1 MEETTSKKKD
11 GKEIN
16 QLDEKEILRL
26 QKELNRW
33 ENKYKKLQQVFRL
46 QEEIIATYEAAYGE
60 APGLIEE
67 EMQEKESKE
76 NNSFFK
82 MMEKRSYNRFNQE
95 QKAAITYDMQK
106 HLRIIAGAG
115 SGKTQTICAKAVYL
129 MTQKQVDEE
138 RILMITFTRNAANEL
153 KKRVDNF
160 SQRKTAVHIGT
171 FHSIFFRIYNEICRK
186 FPDVAMQGIQGDF
199 SKDTAQKVNA
209 VLQQL
214 IRKYNLYLFDQYG
227 EKTIASRLD
236 YWQNMNLSIEEM
248 IQLVKEKY
256 DSIDKNTRQPI
267 SERLYGLLTELQEQ
281 KRRQQLL
288 EFNDV
293 LQNLKSALEND
304 EIQRYI
310 GQKYDYLFIDEFQDT
325 NPLQWEIVK
334 RMTKENGIKLIVVGD
349 DDQSIYGFRGSE
361 PAYIKN
367 FEKEYPTKTLFLL
380 TNYRSRAAIVQG
392 ANRLIS
398 YNKNDRIPKAMI
410 PAQKEAGIMEAYLFS
425 DTKAESHW
433 LISQIQSFIQKNGKY
448 KESIILYRSASQT
461 QQLVQ
466 SLLKTNIP
474 FVLEADSPYEGI
486 FGIKFF
492 QQFYQKIVHW
502 QTAQNPQKKNQA
514 YQQLLRQLMVDC
526 YLKKSEGDQYFSPK
540 YQNTAITDY
549 ILSVR
554 PNLKSKSAE
563 IRQFEEAL
571 RKTDQHQ
578 EIYSLVQSYLHLPR
592 IAKEIDQSDQEW
604 IREEVK
610 QHATFRSIQ
619 ALSQETQAT
628 AKELK
633 TRLIAY
639 RQGKLDALC
648 IQSIHK
654 SKGLSYR
661 NVFLIGCNEGSLP
674 YNGATEKK
682 VIDSNEIKAEPA
694 TTIEEERRLFYV
706 AMTRARNRLY
716 LCVPQMK
723 NTRKLKVSR
732 FVKETGSRMKK
743 GK

>member
-1 MEETTSKKKD
+1 M
-11 GKEIN
+11 N
-16 QLDEKEILRL
+16 EKEILRL
-26 QKELNRW
+26 QKELKRW

-67 EMQEKESKE
+67 EVQVKESE
-76 NNSFFK
+76 GNSSFFK

-95 QKAAITYDMQK
+95 QKAAITYDMKK

-186 FPDVAMQGIQGDF
+186 FPEVAMQGIQGDF

-214 IRKYNLYLFDQYG
+214 IRKYNLYIFDQYG

-236 YWQNMNLSIEEM
+236 YWQNMNLSVEEM
-248 IQLVKEKY
+248 VQLVKEKY
-256 DSIDKNTRQPI
+256 DSIDKNARQPI
-267 SERLYGLLTELQEQ
+267 LERLYGLLTELQEQ
-281 KRRQQLL
+281 KRSQQLL

-293 LQNLKSALEND
+293 LQNLKSALGNE
-304 EIQRYI
+304 EIQHYI

-334 RMTKENGIKLIVVGD
+334 RMTKENRIKLIVVGD

-380 TNYRSRAAIVQG
+380 TNYRSRASIVQG

-410 PAQKEAGIMEAYLFS
+410 PAQKEAGVMEAYLFS
-425 DTKAESHW
+425 DTKAESQW
-433 LISQIQSFIQKNGKY
+433 LIKQIQTFIQKNGKY

-486 FGIKFF
+486 FGIKSF
-492 QQFYQKIVHW
+492 QHFYQKIVHW
-502 QTAQNPQKKNQA
+502 QTALNLQKKNQA
-514 YQQLLRQLMVDC
+514 YQQLLRQLMADC
-526 YLKKSEGDQYFSPK
+526 YLKKSECDQYFSPK
-540 YQNTAITDY
+540 YQNIAVADY
-549 ILSVR
+549 ILSIS

-563 IRQFEEAL
+563 IREFEEAL

-610 QHATFRSIQ
+610 QHATFRRLQ

-682 VIDSNEIKAEPA
+682 VIDFNEIKAEPV

-723 NTRKLKVSR
+723 NSRKLKVSR
-732 FVKETGSRMKK
+732 FIKETGSRVKK

>member
-1 MEETTSKKKD
+1 M
-11 GKEIN
+11 
-16 QLDEKEILRL
+16 DEKEILRL

-267 SERLYGLLTELQEQ
+267 SERLYGMLTELQEQ

-425 DTKAESHW
+425 DTKAESQW

>member
-1 MEETTSKKKD
+1 M
-11 GKEIN
+11 N
-16 QLDEKEILRL
+16 EKEILRL
-26 QKELNRW
+26 QKELKRW

-67 EMQEKESKE
+67 EVQVKESE
-76 NNSFFK
+76 GNSSFFK

-95 QKAAITYDMQK
+95 QKAAITYDMKK

-186 FPDVAMQGIQGDF
+186 FPEVAMQGIQGDF

-214 IRKYNLYLFDQYG
+214 IRKYNLYIFDQYG

-236 YWQNMNLSIEEM
+236 YWQNMNLSVEEM
-248 IQLVKEKY
+248 VQLVKEKY
-256 DSIDKNTRQPI
+256 DSIDKNARQPI
-267 SERLYGLLTELQEQ
+267 SERLYGLLMELQEQ
-281 KRRQQLL
+281 KRSQKLL

-293 LQNLKSALEND
+293 LQNLKSVLENE
-304 EIQRYI
+304 EIQHYI

-334 RMTKENGIKLIVVGD
+334 RMTKENRIKLIVVGD

-410 PAQKEAGIMEAYLFS
+410 PAQKEAGVMEAYLFS
-425 DTKAESHW
+425 DTKAESQW
-433 LISQIQSFIQKNGKY
+433 LIKQIQTFIQKNGKY

-486 FGIKFF
+486 FGIKSF
-492 QQFYQKIVHW
+492 QHFYQKIVHW
-502 QTAQNPQKKNQA
+502 QTALNLQKKNQA
-514 YQQLLRQLMVDC
+514 YQQLLRQLMADC
-526 YLKKSEGDQYFSPK
+526 YLKKSECDQYFSPK
-540 YQNTAITDY
+540 YQNIAVADY
-549 ILSVR
+549 ILSIS

-563 IRQFEEAL
+563 IREFEEAL

-610 QHATFRSIQ
+610 QHATFRRLQ

-682 VIDSNEIKAEPA
+682 VIDFNEIKAEPV

-723 NTRKLKVSR
+723 NSRKLKVSR
-732 FVKETGSRMKK
+732 FIKETGSRVKK

>member
-67 EMQEKESKE
+67 EMQEKESKG

-95 QKAAITYDMQK
+95 QKAAITYDMEK

-186 FPDVAMQGIQGDF
+186 FPEVAMQGIQGDF

-256 DSIDKNTRQPI
+256 DSIDKNARQPI

-425 DTKAESHW
+425 DTKAESQW

-486 FGIKFF
+486 FGIKSF
-492 QQFYQKIVHW
+492 QHFYQKIVHW
-502 QTAQNPQKKNQA
+502 QTALNLQKKNQA
-514 YQQLLRQLMVDC
+514 YQQLLRQLMADC
-526 YLKKSEGDQYFSPK
+526 YLKKSECDQYFSPK
-540 YQNTAITDY
+540 YQNIAVADY
-549 ILSVR
+549 ILSIS

-563 IRQFEEAL
+563 IREFEEAL

-610 QHATFRSIQ
+610 QHATFRRLQ

-682 VIDSNEIKAEPA
+682 VIDFNEIKAEPV

>member
-425 DTKAESHW
+425 DTKAESQW

-526 YLKKSEGDQYFSPK
+526 YLKKNECDQYFSPK
-540 YQNTAITDY
+540 YQNIAITDY

-619 ALSQETQAT
+619 TLSQETQAT

-682 VIDSNEIKAEPA
+682 VIDSNEIKVEPA

>member
-76 NNSFFK
+76 NNTFFK

-214 IRKYNLYLFDQYG
+214 IRKYNLCLFDQYG

-256 DSIDKNTRQPI
+256 DSIDKNARQPI

-425 DTKAESHW
+425 DTKAESQW

-486 FGIKFF
+486 FGIKSF

-526 YLKKSEGDQYFSPK
+526 YLKKSECDQYFSPK

-694 TTIEEERRLFYV
+694 MTIEEERRLFYV

>member
-267 SERLYGLLTELQEQ
+267 SERLYGLLTEHQEQ

-425 DTKAESHW
+425 DTKAESQW

-526 YLKKSEGDQYFSPK
+526 YLKKNECDQYFSPK
-540 YQNTAITDY
+540 YQNIAITDY

-619 ALSQETQAT
+619 TLSQETQAT

>member
-1 MEETTSKKKD
+1 M
-11 GKEIN
+11 
-16 QLDEKEILRL
+16 DEKEILRL

-425 DTKAESHW
+425 DTKAESQW

-514 YQQLLRQLMVDC
+514 YHQLLRQLMVDC

>member
-1 MEETTSKKKD
+1 M
-11 GKEIN
+11 
-16 QLDEKEILRL
+16 DEKEILRL

-256 DSIDKNTRQPI
+256 DSIDKNARQPI

-425 DTKAESHW
+425 DTKAESQW

-486 FGIKFF
+486 FGIKSF
-492 QQFYQKIVHW
+492 QQFYQKIVYW

-526 YLKKSEGDQYFSPK
+526 YLKKSECDQYFSPK

-619 ALSQETQAT
+619 TLSQETQAT

>member
-425 DTKAESHW
+425 DTKAESQW

-486 FGIKFF
+486 FGIKSF
-492 QQFYQKIVHW
+492 QHFYQKIVHW
-502 QTAQNPQKKNQA
+502 QTALNLQKKNQA
-514 YQQLLRQLMVDC
+514 YQQLLRQLMADC
-526 YLKKSEGDQYFSPK
+526 YLKKSECDQYFSPK
-540 YQNTAITDY
+540 YQNIAVADY
-549 ILSVR
+549 ILSIS

-563 IRQFEEAL
+563 IREFEEAL

-610 QHATFRSIQ
+610 QHATFRRLQ

-682 VIDSNEIKAEPA
+682 VIDFNEIKAEPV

-723 NTRKLKVSR
+723 NSRKLKVSR
-732 FVKETGSRMKK
+732 FIKETGSRVKK

>member
-1 MEETTSKKKD
+1 MSKQQIGVVGMAVMGKNLALNIESRGYSVALFNRTGAKTTAVVEEHPDKNFKATYTIEEFVESIEKPRRILLMVKAGPATDATIQELLPHLDKGDILIDGGNTFFKD
-11 GKEIN
+11 TMRRNEELANSGIN
-16 QLDEKEILRL
+16 FIGTGVSGGEEGALKGPSIMPGG
-26 QKELNRW
+26 QKEAYALVAPILEQISAKAEDGAPCVTYIGPNGAGHYVKMVHNGIEYGDMQLIAESYDLMKNILN
-33 ENKYKKLQQVFRL
+33 LSV
-46 QEEIIATYEAAYGE
+46 
-60 APGLIEE
+60 E
-67 EMQEKESKE
+67 EM
-76 NNSFFK
+76 
-82 MMEKRSYNRFNQE
+82 
-95 QKAAITYDMQK
+95 
-106 HLRIIAGAG
+106 
-115 SGKTQTICAKAVYL
+115 V
-129 MTQKQVDEE
+129 
-138 RILMITFTRNAANEL
+138 
-153 KKRVDNF
+153 
-160 SQRKTAVHIGT
+160 
-171 FHSIFFRIYNEICRK
+171 
-186 FPDVAMQGIQGDF
+186 
-199 SKDTAQKVNA
+199 
-209 VLQQL
+209 
-214 IRKYNLYLFDQYG
+214 
-227 EKTIASRLD
+227 
-236 YWQNMNLSIEEM
+236 
-248 IQLVKEKY
+248 QLVKEKY
-256 DSIDKNTRQPI
+256 DSIDKNARQPI

-281 KRRQQLL
+281 KRSQKLL

-293 LQNLKSALEND
+293 LQNLKSALENE
-304 EIQRYI
+304 EIQHYI

-334 RMTKENGIKLIVVGD
+334 RMTKENRIKLIVVGD

-410 PAQKEAGIMEAYLFS
+410 PAQKEAGVMEAYLFS
-425 DTKAESHW
+425 DTKAESQW
-433 LISQIQSFIQKNGKY
+433 LIKQIQTFIQKNGKY

-486 FGIKFF
+486 FGIKSF
-492 QQFYQKIVHW
+492 QHFYQKIVHW
-502 QTAQNPQKKNQA
+502 QTALNLQKKNQA
-514 YQQLLRQLMVDC
+514 YQQLLRQLMADC
-526 YLKKSEGDQYFSPK
+526 YLKKSECDQYFSPK
-540 YQNTAITDY
+540 YQNIAVADY
-549 ILSVR
+549 ILSIS

-563 IRQFEEAL
+563 IREFEEAL

-610 QHATFRSIQ
+610 QHATFRRLQ

-682 VIDSNEIKAEPA
+682 VIDFNEIKAEPV

-723 NTRKLKVSR
+723 NSRKLKVSR
-732 FVKETGSRMKK
+732 FIKETGSRVKK

>member
-199 SKDTAQKVNA
+199 SKDTVQKVNA

-425 DTKAESHW
+425 DTKAESQW

-526 YLKKSEGDQYFSPK
+526 YLKKNECDQYFSPK
-540 YQNTAITDY
+540 YQNIAITDY

-619 ALSQETQAT
+619 TLSQETQAT

>member
-1 MEETTSKKKD
+1 M
-11 GKEIN
+11 N
-16 QLDEKEILRL
+16 EKEILRL
-26 QKELNRW
+26 QKELKRW

-67 EMQEKESKE
+67 EVQVKESE
-76 NNSFFK
+76 GNSSFFK

-95 QKAAITYDMQK
+95 QKAAITYDMKK

-186 FPDVAMQGIQGDF
+186 FPEVAMQGIQGDF

-214 IRKYNLYLFDQYG
+214 IRKYNLYIFDQYG

-236 YWQNMNLSIEEM
+236 YWQNMNLSVEEM
-248 IQLVKEKY
+248 VQLVKEKY
-256 DSIDKNTRQPI
+256 DSIDKNARQPI

-281 KRRQQLL
+281 KRSQQLL

-293 LQNLKSALEND
+293 LQNLKSDLENE
-304 EIQRYI
+304 EIQHYI

-334 RMTKENGIKLIVVGD
+334 RMTKENRIKLIVVGD

-410 PAQKEAGIMEAYLFS
+410 PAQKEAGVMEAYLFS
-425 DTKAESHW
+425 DTKAESQW
-433 LISQIQSFIQKNGKY
+433 LIKQIQTFIQKNGKY

-486 FGIKFF
+486 FGIKSF
-492 QQFYQKIVHW
+492 QHFYQKIVHW
-502 QTAQNPQKKNQA
+502 QTALNLQKKNQA
-514 YQQLLRQLMVDC
+514 YQQLLRQLMADC
-526 YLKKSEGDQYFSPK
+526 YLKKSECDQYFSPK
-540 YQNTAITDY
+540 YQNIAVADY
-549 ILSVR
+549 ILSIS

-563 IRQFEEAL
+563 IREFEEAL

-610 QHATFRSIQ
+610 QHATFRRLQ

-682 VIDSNEIKAEPA
+682 VIDFNEIKAEPV

-723 NTRKLKVSR
+723 NSRKLKVSR
-732 FVKETGSRMKK
+732 FIKETGSRVKK

>member
-1 MEETTSKKKD
+1 M
-11 GKEIN
+11 
-16 QLDEKEILRL
+16 DEKEILRL

-67 EMQEKESKE
+67 EMQEKESKG

-95 QKAAITYDMQK
+95 QKAAITYDMEK

-186 FPDVAMQGIQGDF
+186 FPEVAMQGIQGDF

-256 DSIDKNTRQPI
+256 DSIDKNARQPI

-425 DTKAESHW
+425 DTKAESQW

-486 FGIKFF
+486 FGIKSF
-492 QQFYQKIVHW
+492 QHFYQKIVHW
-502 QTAQNPQKKNQA
+502 QTALNLQKKNQA
-514 YQQLLRQLMVDC
+514 YQQLLRQLMADC
-526 YLKKSEGDQYFSPK
+526 YLKKSECDQYFSPK
-540 YQNTAITDY
+540 YQNIAVADY
-549 ILSVR
+549 ILSIS

-563 IRQFEEAL
+563 IREFEEAL

-610 QHATFRSIQ
+610 QHATFRRLQ

-682 VIDSNEIKAEPA
+682 VIDFNEIKAEPV

>member
-425 DTKAESHW
+425 DTKAESQW

-514 YQQLLRQLMVDC
+514 YQQLLRQLMADC
-526 YLKKSEGDQYFSPK
+526 YLKKSECDQYFSPK
-540 YQNTAITDY
+540 YQNIAITDY

-619 ALSQETQAT
+619 TLSQETQAT

>member
-425 DTKAESHW
+425 DTKAESQW

-514 YQQLLRQLMVDC
+514 YHQLLRQLMVDC

>member
-67 EMQEKESKE
+67 EMQEKESKG

-95 QKAAITYDMQK
+95 QKAAITYDMEK

-186 FPDVAMQGIQGDF
+186 FPEVAMQGIQGDF

-256 DSIDKNTRQPI
+256 DSIDKNARQPI

-293 LQNLKSALEND
+293 LQNLKSALENE
-304 EIQRYI
+304 EIQHYI

-425 DTKAESHW
+425 DTKAESQW

-486 FGIKFF
+486 FGIKSF

-502 QTAQNPQKKNQA
+502 QTAQNPQKKSQT

-526 YLKKSEGDQYFSPK
+526 YLKKSECDQYFSPK

-571 RKTDQHQ
+571 RKTEQHQ
-578 EIYSLVQSYLHLPR
+578 EVYSLVQSYLHLPR

-619 ALSQETQAT
+619 TLSQETQAT

-682 VIDSNEIKAEPA
+682 VIDSNEIKAEPV